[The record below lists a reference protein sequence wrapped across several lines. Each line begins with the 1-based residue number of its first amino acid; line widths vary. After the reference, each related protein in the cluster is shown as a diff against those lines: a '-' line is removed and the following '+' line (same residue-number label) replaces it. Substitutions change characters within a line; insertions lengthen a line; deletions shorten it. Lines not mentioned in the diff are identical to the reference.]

1 MGCLKISSLFF
12 ENLAEKFP
20 SLKVN
25 LRLARYNVDAAEY
38 VKKAFISSL
47 FIGGFFLLFF
57 LGFLSAFGSPVWISF
72 VLLLISGVFTFFFFI
87 NKPAHDVLKAKKAT
101 ESEIVSAIRFLIL
114 ELRSEHSLYNAISVT
129 SDNFTLIG
137 IYFDEIVN
145 DVKLGRTMEA
155 ALNNAVE
162 LCPSIHLRSV
172 YWQLLNSLQTGA
184 DITESLTVL
193 LGDIVDEQKIKVE
206 EYGRELNALSL
217 FYMMVAIIIPTIGL
231 TILFAVLTFLGFTI
245 SIWVLLVLWIFLSLI
260 QYIFLKFSSNR
271 RPSVEAH

>member
-12 ENLAEKFP
+12 ENLAESFP
-20 SLKVN
+20 SLRIN
-25 LRLARYNVDAAEY
+25 LKMARYKDDPAEY
-38 VKKAFISSL
+38 VRKAVISSL
-47 FIGGFFLLFF
+47 FMGVFFLLFF
-57 LGFLSAFGSPVWISF
+57 LGFLSAFDSPIWISF
-72 VLLLISGVFTFFFFI
+72 VLFFIVTFFTFFVFI
-87 NKPAHDVLKAKKAT
+87 NKPGYDVLKAQKAA

-114 ELRSEHSLYNAISVT
+114 ELRSERSLYNAISQT
-129 SDNFTLIG
+129 SNNFSLIG

-145 DVKLGRTMEA
+145 EVKLGKTMEV

-162 LCPSIHLRSV
+162 VCPSVHLRSV

-184 DITESLTVL
+184 DITSSLEVL
-193 LGDIVDEQKIKVE
+193 LDDIVDEQKIKIE

-231 TILFAVLTFLGFTI
+231 TILFAVLTFLGITI
-245 SIWVLLVLWIFLSLI
+245 SVWILLAVWLFLSLI
-260 QYIFLKFSSNR
+260 QFMFLKFSSSR

>member
-1 MGCLKISSLFF
+1 MFKISSLFF

-20 SLKVN
+20 GLKVN
-25 LRLARYNVDAAEY
+25 LRLARYKDSAAEY
-38 VKKAFISSL
+38 VKKALFSSL

-57 LGFLSAFGSPVWISF
+57 LGFLSAFNSPIWISF
-72 VLLLISGVFTFFFFI
+72 VLFFFAGVFTFFFFI

-114 ELRSEHSLYNAISVT
+114 ELRSERSLYNAISAT
-129 SDNFTLIG
+129 SKNFTLIG

-162 LCPSIHLRSV
+162 LCPSVHLRSV

-184 DITESLTVL
+184 DISESLEVL

-245 SIWVLLVLWIFLSLI
+245 SIWVLLILWVFLSFI
-260 QYIFLKFSSNR
+260 QYMFLKFSSSR